1 MSAWICCY
9 SDGKAAAK
17 IVPPRLRTPSWTGLG
32 AESEEKREPASD
44 IEAAVVDSLKVLD
57 PERPIREAEVPQY
70 RRSPRALKHS
80 ELSYSAFASELPAGG
95 GKTGAYSSWGV
106 ARPRSTWRPSGRSGL
121 P

>member
-44 IEAAVVDSLKVLD
+44 VEAAVVDSLKVLD
-57 PERPIREAEVPQY
+57 PERPIREADVPD
-70 RRSPRALKHS
+70 ALN
-80 ELSYSAFASELPAGG
+80 ECPLSGG
-95 GKTGAYSSWGV
+95 
-106 ARPRSTWRPSGRSGL
+106 
-121 P
+121 

>member
-57 PERPIREAEVPQY
+57 PERPIREADMPPMTQ
-70 RRSPRALKHS
+70 
-80 ELSYSAFASELPAGG
+80 
-95 GKTGAYSSWGV
+95 TGRKWPFSDMATSIDTPPGE
-106 ARPRSTWRPSGRSGL
+106 P
-121 P
+121 

>member
-44 IEAAVVDSLKVLD
+44 INTPEVDGLKALD
-57 PERPIREAEVPQY
+57 PNRPIREVD
-70 RRSPRALKHS
+70 L
-80 ELSYSAFASELPAGG
+80 
-95 GKTGAYSSWGV
+95 V
-106 ARPRSTWRPSGRSGL
+106 V
-121 P
+121 